1 MSLVLVPLALDPSS
15 ERGALGVT
23 VWDLAVSVE
32 LGKVA
37 KLIEAS
43 VPQHDL
49 AKTMAIVFG
58 KLLLLGRL
66 LDPFCLWHLVLSLR

>member
-37 KLIEAS
+37 KLIVAS
-43 VPQHDL
+43 VPQHGL
-49 AKTMAIVFG
+49 AVTVATVVG
-58 KLLLLGRL
+58 KLLLLGRV
-66 LDPFCLWHLVLSLR
+66 LDPCCLWHLVLSLR